1 MASCNFHVG
10 QKVVC
15 IESKWEKI
23 TGPHNPVGPKA
34 GQVLT
39 IIGMV
44 EMNGETYIGFP
55 EWDGHGYHH
64 SGFRP
69 VVERKTDISI
79 FRAMLNKTPE
89 QVPA

>member
-15 IESKWEKI
+15 IESEWEKVI
-23 TGPHNPVGPKA
+23 GPYDPVCPKV

-39 IIGMV
+39 IIGMM
-44 EMNGETYIGFP
+44 EMGGETYIGFP
-55 EWDGHGYHH
+55 EWHDHGYHH

-79 FRAMLNKTPE
+79 FTAMLENSE
-89 QVPA
+89 DRVPA